1 MMLIERQVTS
11 LALSQRLA
19 KLGVKQEA
27 SFWWREVGEKYAA
40 TLREFPFSGALM
52 GDGSPILQFG
62 EEDRPVQYE
71 HRYAAFTVAELGEML
86 GQKPL
91 PYRINIGWEW
101 YVRDHV
107 SKADTEAEARGFM
120 LEYLITNGLLKI

>member
-19 KLGVKQEA
+19 KLGVKQDSHFRWSEHTTP
-27 SFWWREVGEKYAA
+27 E
-40 TLREFPFSGALM
+40 TLWCINALR
-52 GDGSPILQFG
+52 DFESPAHY
-62 EEDRPVQYE
+62 PT
-71 HRYAAFTVAELGEML
+71 YAAFSTAELGEML

-120 LEYLITNGLLKI
+120 LEYLITNGLLVV